1 MVQLLVCVLLVGCKY
16 QDAAALKAYLEAQ
29 DQRYKRYE
37 SGNIPEAKKALRE
50 IIVCAQEH
58 RGKLRLFYGAEWE
71 MALCYGRMA
80 LIAEQENDLQAAT
93 NLWMNAVDAQLQF
106 QKDER
111 AWARS
116 TPNVRVP
123 EQDSDDYKSV
133 SADQLRNFLLK
144 LEAKRTLAWRA
155 KP

>member
-1 MVQLLVCVLLVGCKY
+1 VLLVGCTNR
-16 QDAAALKAYLEAQ
+16 DAAATKAYLGEQ

-37 SGNIPEAKKALRE
+37 SGNIAEAKQALRE

-58 RGKLRLFYGAEWE
+58 RGKLRLFHGAEWE
-71 MALCYGRMA
+71 MALCYGRLA
-80 LIAEQENDLQAAT
+80 LIAEQENDLQTST
-93 NLWMNAVDAQLQF
+93 NFWKDAVDAQLQF
-106 QKDER
+106 QRDER

-123 EQDSDDYKSV
+123 GQDSDDYKSV
-133 SADQLRNFLLK
+133 SPDQLRNFLLK
-144 LEAKRTLAWRA
+144 LEAKRNIAWRA